1 MHFFIFFI
9 GIIIMY
15 FIIMFII
22 ENNKEKKKKIE
33 DINKEISLIKANL
46 NELNESFKIHFIE
59 NIYKIRKDFD
69 ETREKTEKDI
79 LLLEECCSLLL
90 QEREEKDRS
99 EDNDALKQLIET
111 ISDDEHSIDES
122 YKIAEDKREDIID
135 VMYKE
140 NDKLK
145 EKLAEYE
152 KRFGKIE

>member
-1 MHFFIFFI
+1 MHFFIF
-9 GIIIMY
+9 IISIVIMY
-15 FIIMFII
+15 YIIMFIL
-22 ENNKEKKKKIE
+22 ENKKEKKKKIE

-79 LLLEECCSLLL
+79 ILLEECCSLLL

-99 EDNDALKQLIET
+99 EDNDALKQLIEA
-111 ISDDEHSIDES
+111 ISDDEHSVDES

-135 VMYKE
+135 AMYKE
-140 NDKLK
+140 NENLK
-145 EKLAEYE
+145 EKLSEYE
-152 KRFGKIE
+152 KKFGKL